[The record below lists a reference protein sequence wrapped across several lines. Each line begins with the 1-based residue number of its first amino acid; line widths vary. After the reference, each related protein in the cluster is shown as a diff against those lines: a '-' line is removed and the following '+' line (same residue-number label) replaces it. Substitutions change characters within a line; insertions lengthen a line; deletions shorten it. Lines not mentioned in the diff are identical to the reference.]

1 MDSKNIRSFID
12 IIRDASK
19 ADIIIVSLFLV
30 PILLGSWS
38 YLLNNIDFF
47 NSHPTFEFVI
57 ICLVIGC
64 YVLGIIIM
72 KCWDSKE
79 EKLKRARYHI
89 ENRIKNKPGT
99 RGSFENIR
107 NTVNSTYNDNFL
119 KELIDK
125 NPTVFRSV
133 RIKKHGPGI
142 TLVDEKSDD
151 E

>member
-1 MDSKNIRSFID
+1 
-12 IIRDASK
+12 
-19 ADIIIVSLFLV
+19 
-30 PILLGSWS
+30 
-38 YLLNNIDFF
+38 
-47 NSHPTFEFVI
+47 
-57 ICLVIGC
+57 
-64 YVLGIIIM
+64 M

-89 ENRIKNKPGT
+89 ENRLKNKPGT

-142 TLVDEKSDD
+142 TLVDEKSDVTIV
-151 E
+151 